1 MIRDHFRGANIFDIN
16 AQEKIAYA
24 KALPYQYAT
33 IATPFVAEPCV
44 DIIRNFECSFANP
57 RKELVGI
64 QTYNTTDDTEPYG
77 YEIILN
83 DLQYN
88 YEQIKHIIGEE
99 PERIKQIKEAGLE
112 FLLHT
117 CYFLA
122 DGTPKYLGLK
132 VRTKH
137 LEKVAVF
144 SDLENFEEIRKP
156 VLDYTGIFP
165 GKYWIDLQNPE
176 RFSLFIIS
184 PTPERLTDRDVYA
197 RRNETFYINQ
207 KVEYY
212 NNFVNYGMLTDQ
224 QYNFII
230 ESSPRMQ
237 QTMLKYLWVDGKINK
252 MELESTC
259 VFDFEDV

>member
-16 AQEKIAYA
+16 AQQKIAYA

-33 IATPFVAEPCV
+33 IASPFVAESCV
-44 DIIRNFECSFANP
+44 DIIKKFECSFSDP
-57 RKELVGI
+57 RKQLVGI
-64 QTYNTTDDTEPYG
+64 QTYNTVDDKEPYG
-77 YEIILN
+77 YEILLN
-83 DLQYN
+83 DLPYD
-88 YEQIKHIIGEE
+88 YDQIKHVIGDE
-99 PERIKQIKEAGLE
+99 PERVQQIKAGGLE

-137 LEKVAVF
+137 LEKVEQF
-144 SDLENFEEIRKP
+144 SDLERFEDIRKP

-184 PTPERLTDRDVYA
+184 PTPETISARDVYA
-197 RRNETFYINQ
+197 NRNETFYVNQ
-207 KVEYY
+207 KLEYY
-212 NNFVNYGMLTDQ
+212 KNFVNYNVLTEE

-237 QTMLKYLWVDGKINK
+237 QTMLKYLWVNGKIET

-259 VFDFEDV
+259 VFEFEDV